1 MLYTEKGVAPQC
13 NTAVSHRWNSGR
25 FVSISATV
33 SPGPTPNPARPKAIS
48 RTRSRY
54 RRHVITTPSPTVRSA
69 TRSGCC
75 AAVRWNAAQSVAGPV
90 TGWPGGMP

>member
-54 RRHVITTPSPTVRSA
+54 
-69 TRSGCC
+69 
-75 AAVRWNAAQSVAGPV
+75 
-90 TGWPGGMP
+90 